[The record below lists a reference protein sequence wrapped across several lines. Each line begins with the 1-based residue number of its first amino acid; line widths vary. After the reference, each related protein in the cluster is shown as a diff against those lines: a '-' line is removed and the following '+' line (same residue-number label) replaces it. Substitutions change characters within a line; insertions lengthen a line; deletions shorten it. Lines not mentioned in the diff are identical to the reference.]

1 MKKIS
6 IKTFYLIAVIS
17 IGLIGLA
24 VGSTY
29 AMFTTSAE
37 INNPITI
44 SSNLTSNNDVME
56 TFEVEIEPY
65 KTVTQTININSGTV
79 SNVNY
84 AVWYLNNISNVDI
97 GILSTNTRT
106 TGVIKDAGSGTGC
119 NVVLRNNSAEKKT
132 ITIGVATSKSSIS
145 LASNM
150 TIVPQVVIGER
161 QINTNAATYIKKLYS
176 TTEKSTVTNNS
187 ITYNTS
193 QSQLLMND
201 RKGSSSTGI
210 DAGNIR
216 YYGANPDN
224 YVYFNCSNYNNPTA
238 STCELWRIIG
248 VFDGKVKLI
257 RSSQI
262 GTYSWDNRNT
272 STGAETAYGKNDWSS
287 ATLMTLLN
295 PGYSLIKNNL
305 KVETGLYYNAKS
317 GTCFSGQNNATTS
330 CSFTSTGI
338 KNDTTRNMIS
348 QTKYYLGGWNSNA
361 LYPNQIYGYER
372 GTTVYSGRP
381 TSWTGKIALPYPS
394 DYVYATDLVKCPNKQ
409 LINYN
414 DSTCASNNWL
424 KPIIAPNNGWL
435 LTPYSGS
442 ANHAWSV
449 LSSGSVSYG
458 LGAYLTYGVA
468 PVLYLNPDTIIT
480 KGEGTKNSPYK
491 IKYDDSVKGEY
502 FNGKTD
508 YKRAGFASYNFGKT
522 ITMVSRFKIENY
534 NGGTID
540 LIGNWEIGGGGLY
553 IYDDGILAFNL
564 YNSSSSNYSEIHTSS
579 GVSLNEWHTAVGTY
593 DGTTM
598 RLYLDGT
605 QVASKTVSFT
615 IKASNAEFLIGANP
629 DAEGRIEGQYFNGY
643 ISDVLVIDSALSSSI
658 VSTNYGKTFNRSYNN
673 AYTLIRHSTND
684 TSYKLSGTSLGYVND
699 GRQLHL
705 DGKNNAGYSR
715 SSSVKTWYDLSGN
728 KNNGTITG
736 TTWGSNYLS
745 FASSS
750 DHVEKTSAKYNISS
764 EYTLEVVLRPI
775 DQVGS
780 YQSIFNTVNTGA
792 AIKQYMTL
800 WSSKWDNVYTNSSY
814 RIENSDGT
822 NNKVIYYSGIEKNTT
837 YTLSATLNG
846 KTLKLYKNGSLVSTN
861 TLTFTPKMSESGMY
875 ISSGSYPFDGYI
887 YSIRVYNRELS
898 ASEISANYQ
907 NDKSRFG
914 F

>member
-262 GTYSWDNRNT
+262 GTYSLDNKNT
-272 STGAETAYGKNDWSS
+272 STGAESSYGKNDWTD
-287 ATLMTLLN
+287 ARLMKLLN
-295 PGYSLIKNNL
+295 PGYES
-305 KVETGLYYNAKS
+305 EPTGGSLYYNAKS
-317 GTCFSGQNNATTS
+317 GNCYSGQNNATTT
-330 CSFTSTGI
+330 CNFTSTGI
-338 KNDTTRNMIS
+338 KNAETRNLISDTT
-348 QTKYYLGGWNSNA
+348 YYLGGYSSSSV
-361 LYPNQIYGYER
+361 YPNQIYEYER
-372 GTTVYSGRP
+372 ETTVYTGRP
-381 TSWTGKIALPYPS
+381 TTWQGKIALPYPS
-394 DYVYATDLVKCPNKQ
+394 DYGYAVDLSKCGQN
-409 LINYN
+409 LYNYDN
-414 DSTCASNNWL
+414 NTCTSNNWM
-424 KPIIAPNNGWL
+424 KTIIAPNYGWL
-435 LTPYSGS
+435 LTPFSGD
-442 ANHAWSV
+442 AYIAWRV
-449 LSSGSVSYG
+449 ASSGYVTYG
-458 LGAYLTYGVA
+458 SNTYDAFGVA

-508 YKRAGFASYNFGKT
+508 YKRAGFASYNFDKT
-522 ITMVSRFKIENY
+522 ITLVSRFKIENY

-579 GVSLNEWHTAVGTY
+579 GVSLNKWHTAVGTY

-615 IKASNAEFLIGANP
+615 IKASNAELIIGANP

-750 DHVEKTSAKYNISS
+750 DHVEKTSATYNISS

-792 AIKQYMTL
+792 NIKQYMTL
-800 WSSKWDNVYTNSSY
+800 WSSKLNGVYTNSSY
-814 RIENSDGT
+814 RIENADGT
-822 NNKVIYYSGIEKNTT
+822 NKKAIYYSGIEKNTT

-861 TLTFTPKMSESGMY
+861 TLTFTPKISESGMY
-875 ISSGSYPFDGYI
+875 ISSSSYPFDGYI